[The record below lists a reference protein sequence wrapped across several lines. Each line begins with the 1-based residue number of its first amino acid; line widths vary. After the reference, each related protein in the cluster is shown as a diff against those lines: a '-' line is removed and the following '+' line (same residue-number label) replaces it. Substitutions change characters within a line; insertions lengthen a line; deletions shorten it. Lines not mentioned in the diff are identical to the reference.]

1 MITAGGILEGFAAD
15 PAALGFHPVYLALA
29 IGCGSKP
36 FPWMNDAGFWLIGRT
51 AGLTETE
58 TLKTSSAMI
67 SLMGFTG
74 MVAVLILARLFP
86 LA

>member
-1 MITAGGILEGFAAD
+1 
-15 PAALGFHPVYLALA
+15 
-29 IGCGSKP
+29 
-36 FPWMNDAGFWLIGRT
+36 MNDAGFWLIGRT

-67 SLMGFTG
+67 SLMGFAG
-74 MVAVLILARLFP
+74 MIAVLILARLFP